1 MTETEAVMSMRTIR
15 IHGEDYVRV
24 RDRLSLLRRDHPE
37 ARVETEL
44 VQLDR
49 EQHFALFRARIELP
63 TGALATGWG
72 SESADDFGDYIEKAE
87 TKALGRALVALGYGS
102 DAGAS
107 ASDDSSQ
114 VEAVL
119 AQMSE
124 RARAYLEHLCSAQR
138 IDVRDLMIAHEV
150 RTPQEASSLITFL
163 KAAARPVRSGDEV
176 LSQLAELADRFG
188 LRVQELEDELRQ
200 HRGFDGD
207 WSRLRLGDLLWVQAR
222 AAALARQ
229 RGNGG

>member
-1 MTETEAVMSMRTIR
+1 VSTRTVR

-24 RDRLSLLRRDHPE
+24 RDRLQMLRRDHPD
-37 ARVETEL
+37 ARIETEL

-49 EQHFALFRARIELP
+49 ESHFALFRARIELP
-63 TGALATGWG
+63 SGAVATGWG

-102 DAGAS
+102 DGGTS
-107 ASDDSSQ
+107 ANDDTAP

-124 RARAYLEHLCSAQR
+124 RARAYLEHLCAAQK
-138 IDVRDLMIAHEV
+138 IDLHDLMIAHDV

-163 KAAARPVRSGDEV
+163 KSAARPVRSGDEA
-176 LSQLAELADRFG
+176 LSQLAELADRYG

-200 HRGFDGD
+200 HRGFAGD
-207 WSRLRLGDLLWVQAR
+207 WARLRLGDLLWVQAR
-222 AAALARQ
+222 AVALARE